1 MVIWFVCGK
10 KTEFEH
16 KNVPFVWSMPFC
28 CQNSL
33 SFYLVHMNIFRS
45 FFMDPRGRASR
56 KHIFHTF
63 MSVLF
68 FLNSKKNWCA
78 YVNDKLLFD
87 FHIGFSR
94 STDGNDAHSLCLHL
108 KITNKIFYFR
118 CSLFVK
124 EKHIRVHARR
134 IPKNRK
140 SFSEIFCFDAFVKH
154 FKWIKRIG
162 LKSRVYFMSESSF
175 ITIYELT
182 QFDMKSRDYCLNS
195 QWRL

>member
-1 MVIWFVCGK
+1 MINALLLS
-10 KTEFEH
+10 EFFIILFSSYEH
-16 KNVPFVWSMPFC
+16 F
-28 CQNSL
+28 SL
-33 SFYLVHMNIFRS
+33 FFYGSTWKSEQKAHF
-45 FFMDPRGRASR
+45 P
-56 KHIFHTF
+56 HIYV
-63 MSVLF
+63 SSF

-87 FHIGFSR
+87 FHIGCSR

-140 SFSEIFCFDAFVKH
+140 SFSEIFCFNVFVKH